1 MKRWR
6 TPERLKLFCRLR
18 LTDIEV
24 GGVQTYELNCECE
37 WQAEKKR
44 GEGDD

>member
-1 MKRWR
+1 MKNARKAE
-6 TPERLKLFCRLR
+6 TVLQIAR

-37 WQAEKKR
+37 WQAEKK
-44 GEGDD
+44 GEWDD